1 MAAEET
7 IRDGDVT
14 GGRVFN
20 ASSARGLVGVS
31 LWLRDVVD
39 FCGRWAS
46 LLFVPLI
53 VVTVYDVCLR
63 KTGKFQIDLKF
74 AAEEIGLGPLFE
86 STLLQETEWHLHTA
100 LFAMVLG
107 YGCVWNTQVRVD
119 VIREHLAFRRKA
131 WLELLG
137 ATFFMIPYTMVV
149 IYFAASFAY
158 DSWAISEISASQ
170 VGLPHRWIIKT
181 ILTIG
186 LIVALV
192 AGFAVWLQALLTLTA
207 PREMRYELMTLE
219 WPEHAGMTIEGKERV
234 DVDLNVSVE
243 EDLLMQTQQILGE
256 EAVQSIDPRKRADN
270 KST

>member
-1 MAAEET
+1 MAAE
-7 IRDGDVT
+7 DSVNSGDIT
-14 GGRVFN
+14 GGRLLSPG
-20 ASSARGLVGVS
+20 AARGLVIAS
-31 LWLRDVVD
+31 LKLRDFVD

-46 LLFVPLI
+46 LLFIPMI

-74 AAEEIGLGPLFE
+74 AAENIGLGPLFE

-107 YGCVWNTQVRVD
+107 FGCVWNTQVRVD
-119 VIREHLAFRRKA
+119 LVREHLAFRRKA

-137 ATFFMIPYTMVV
+137 ATFFMIPYTAVV

-181 ILTIG
+181 ILTMG
-186 LIVALV
+186 LIVAMI
-192 AGFAVWLQALLTLTA
+192 AGFAVWLQAFLALTA
-207 PREMRYELMTLE
+207 PRELRYELMTLE
-219 WPEHAGMTIEGKERV
+219 WPEHEGGSIEGKERMA
-234 DVDLNVSVE
+234 VDLGVSVE
-243 EDLLMQTQQILGE
+243 EDLARQTQQILGE
-256 EAVQSIDPRKRADN
+256 DALKKD
-270 KST
+270 

>member
-7 IRDGDVT
+7 INSGDIT
-14 GGRVFN
+14 GGRYLN
-20 ASSARGLVGVS
+20 AALAQSLVRLS

-46 LLFVPLI
+46 LLFVPMIL
-53 VVTVYDVCLR
+53 VTVYDVCLR
-63 KTGKFQIDLKF
+63 KTGKLQIDMKF

-107 YGCVWNTQVRVD
+107 FGCVWNTQVRVD
-119 VIREHLAFRRKA
+119 LVREHLAFRRKA

-137 ATFFMIPYTMVV
+137 ATFFMLPYTAVV

-181 ILTIG
+181 ILTLG
-186 LIVALV
+186 LCVAMI
-192 AGFAVWLQALLTLTA
+192 AGLAVWLQALLALTA
-207 PREMRYELMTLE
+207 PRKMRYELMTLE
-219 WPEHAGMTIEGKERV
+219 WPEEAGMTIEGKERV
-234 DVDLNVSVE
+234 NVDLSVSVE
-243 EDLLMQTQQILGE
+243 EDLIQQTQQILGE
-256 EAVQSIDPRKRADN
+256 DTVVQNAAKR
-270 KST
+270 

>member
-1 MAAEET
+1 MAAE
-7 IRDGDVT
+7 DSVSSGDIS
-14 GGRVFN
+14 GGRLIGPGT
-20 ASSARGLVGVS
+20 AKLLITVS
-31 LWLRDVVD
+31 LKLRDFVD

-46 LLFVPLI
+46 LLFIPMI

-74 AAEEIGLGPLFE
+74 AAENIGLGPLFE

-107 YGCVWNTQVRVD
+107 FGCVWNTQVRVD
-119 VIREHLAFRRKA
+119 LVREHLAFRRKA

-137 ATFFMIPYTMVV
+137 ATFFMIPYTAVV

-181 ILTIG
+181 ILTFG
-186 LIVALV
+186 LLVAMI
-192 AGFAVWLQALLTLTA
+192 AGFAVWLQALLALTA
-207 PREMRYELMTLE
+207 PRELRYELMTLE
-219 WPEHAGMTIEGKERV
+219 WPENEGGTIEGKERM
-234 DVDLNVSVE
+234 DVDMDVSVE
-243 EDLLMQTQQILGE
+243 EDLERQTQQILGGDD
-256 EAVQSIDPRKRADN
+256 VKKD
-270 KST
+270 